1 MHGEISSDD
10 PVLVVLLL
18 NPSGVERNLRK
29 TLDIEHLGALHRLLH
44 VSAFPGRDARIH
56 YAQFVG
62 VDLESHTCIAREA
75 YRALSDRRCD
85 FVVVREG

>member
-1 MHGEISSDD
+1 MQSEISSDG

-18 NPSGVERNLRK
+18 NPSGVVRNLRK

-44 VSAFPGRDARIH
+44 VSAFPGRDTRIH

-62 VDLESHTCIAREA
+62 VDLESHTWIARQV
-75 YRALSDRRCD
+75 YRTLSDWRCD
-85 FVVVREG
+85 FVVMREG